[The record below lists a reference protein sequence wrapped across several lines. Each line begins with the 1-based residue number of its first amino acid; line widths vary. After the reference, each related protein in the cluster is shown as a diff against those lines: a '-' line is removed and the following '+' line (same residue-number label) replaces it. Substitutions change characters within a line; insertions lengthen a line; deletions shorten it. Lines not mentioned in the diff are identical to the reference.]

1 MSKELYNACL
11 TSYATILYDKYI
23 AAVGGTAFDGKP
35 LPPGKEFM
43 KDPTKQ
49 KQADAW
55 REVAKVMYPGVEGL
69 SFGDALDAMRRGKS
83 VRLPKWSPEVKIQI
97 QFPDEHSKMTA
108 PYMYV
113 ESRFGRVPWNPTQ
126 IEILST
132 DWEIV
137 K

>member
-1 MSKELYNACL
+1 MNKEIYSACL
-11 TSYATILYDKYI
+11 TSFASILYDKYVE
-23 AAVGGTAFDGKP
+23 AVGGTAFDGKP

-43 KDPTKQ
+43 EDPTKQ

-55 REVAKVMYPGVEGL
+55 RAVAKVVYPGDEGL

-97 QFPDEHSKMTA
+97 QFQDEHSKMTA

>member
-1 MSKELYNACL
+1 MDKELYDACL
-11 TSYATILYDKYI
+11 TSCAAKLYDKYV
-23 AAVGGTAFDGKP
+23 AAVGGTAFDGTP
-35 LPPGKEFM
+35 LPRGKEFM

-49 KQADAW
+49 KQAAGW
-55 REVAKVMYPGVEGL
+55 RAVAEVVYPGDKGI
-69 SFGDALDAMRRGKS
+69 SFGDALDAMRWGKS

-126 IEILST
+126 IEILSN
-132 DWEIV
+132 DWEV
-137 K
+137 VE

>member
-1 MSKELYNACL
+1 MDKELYNACL
-11 TSYATILYDKYI
+11 TSYAAILYDKYVE
-23 AAVGGTAFDGKP
+23 AVGGTAFDGKP

-43 KDPTKQ
+43 EDPTKQ
-49 KQADAW
+49 KQAAGW
-55 REVAKVMYPGVEGL
+55 RAVAKVVYPGDKGL

>member
-1 MSKELYNACL
+1 M
-11 TSYATILYDKYI
+11 LYDTYI
-23 AAVGGTAFDGKP
+23 EAVGGTAYDGRP

-43 KDPTKQ
+43 EDPTKK

-55 REVAKVMYPGVEGL
+55 RAVAKVVYPGDECL
-69 SFGDALDAMRRGKS
+69 SFGDALDAMRRGKA

-126 IEILST
+126 IEILSEE
-132 DWEIV
+132 WQIA

>member
-1 MSKELYNACL
+1 M
-11 TSYATILYDKYI
+11 LYDTYVK
-23 AAVGGTAFDGKP
+23 AVGGTAFDGKP
-35 LPPGKEFM
+35 LPPGKELM
-43 KDPTKQ
+43 ADPTKQ

-55 REVAKVMYPGVEGL
+55 REVAKLMYPGDESL

-97 QFPDEHSKMTA
+97 QFPDENSKMTA

-126 IEILST
+126 IEILSKE
-132 DWEIV
+132 WQIA